1 MNTVT
6 CKGLEVGSWKDLYHA
21 AIYEPDLK
29 KLPERLAAAETALV
43 LRARELFYT
52 AEDDADE
59 GESLDHAMCILHAL
73 SRSLRRSPPGIHSK
87 RAA

>member
-6 CKGLEVGSWKDLYHA
+6 RKGLEAGSWKDLYHA

-43 LRARELFYT
+43 LRAREMFYT

-59 GESLDHAMCILHAL
+59 GENLDYAMYVLHAL
-73 SRSLRRSPPGIHSK
+73 SRSLRRSPPGIHS